1 MWCSY
6 FKITNHTANQIDNK
20 LYKDAASVETWL
32 ARLQNSPE
40 VCLFNVNVKTS
51 HHITY
56 GYIFLSRPGLI
67 YQLVIGTIIVSRSEF
82 HSLLDERR
90 SLLRKRNK
98 IWGWNINVRAI
109 SVWPHSRRW
118 RIGNIACWSTGW
130 ILAKFGSE
138 TLIYNRTLIFV
149 FQAVQAGLVSISPL
163 SGHELVDYDYDC
175 TQLGKRDV
183 NLPGWGCCSSRSCHW
198 HPPFM
203 VRSSYS
209 ELVK

>member
-1 MWCSY
+1 MRHHL
-6 FKITNHTANQIDNK
+6 T
-20 LYKDAASVETWL
+20 
-32 ARLQNSPE
+32 LQNSPE
-40 VCLFNVNVKTS
+40 VCLFNKNVSSPHQITS
-51 HHITY
+51 HHIWLYLPNQT
-56 GYIFLSRPGLI
+56 GAHLSE
-67 YQLVIGTIIVSRSEF
+67 LVIGTIIVSRSEF